1 MSFMSIKHLWNG
13 WIFRNAYQWKYGC
26 YKNRWRINILKK
38 LALVQR
44 VCEDCFFSFIIKHY
58 PLCTVTVK
66 AKPPTTYAL
75 SFSVDGGNGSLTAT
89 LGGKPISTGAMV
101 PEGKTVEFTAKDDD
115 YAVEKLTVTPMDA
128 LIAGGKPGK
137 ILQKLKSSR
146 LQR

>member
-1 MSFMSIKHLWNG
+1 
-13 WIFRNAYQWKYGC
+13 
-26 YKNRWRINILKK
+26 
-38 LALVQR
+38 
-44 VCEDCFFSFIIKHY
+44 
-58 PLCTVTVK
+58 
-66 AKPPTTYAL
+66 
-75 SFSVDGGNGSLTAT
+75 
-89 LGGKPISTGAMV
+89 MV